1 MNLSS
6 RNKYVNSEKVLMLLF
21 YKSCQQFQNDNLR
34 EKKGNKTT
42 NVNTRKKM
50 HEIFSDCEIS

>member
-21 YKSCQQFQNDNLR
+21 HKPCQQFQNDNLR
-34 EKKGNKTT
+34 VKK
-42 NVNTRKKM
+42 NVIKQQMWNTRKNTRN
-50 HEIFSDCEIS
+50 F